1 MYSDC
6 LKGVKMANSN
16 LEVKVTC
23 GLNIDTESADFALK
37 AVNIYCNKNGYRI
50 KENPL
55 PDRLG
60 SQMEFV
66 PQEEGCIDCYGHRE
80 NVLYTKSGKEKIAY
94 FCPTCG
100 RKLQ

>member
-1 MYSDC
+1 
-6 LKGVKMANSN
+6 MANSN
-16 LEVKVTC
+16 LEVEVTC
-23 GLNIDTESADFALK
+23 GLNIDAESADFALK

-55 PDRLG
+55 
-60 SQMEFV
+60 EFV

>member
-1 MYSDC
+1 
-6 LKGVKMANSN
+6 MANSN
-16 LEVKVTC
+16 LEVEVTC

-50 KENPL
+50 KENSL
-55 PDRLG
+55 PNLSG
-60 SQMEFV
+60 SQMAFV
-66 PQEEGCIDCYGHRE
+66 PQKEGCIDCSGYRE
-80 NVLYTKSGKEKIAY
+80 NVLYTKSGKEKIVY

>member
-6 LKGVKMANSN
+6 LKGIKMANSN

-23 GLNIDTESADFALK
+23 RLNIDTESADFALK
-37 AVNIYCNKNGYRI
+37 AVNIYCNKNGYRWS
-50 KENPL
+50 L
-55 PDRLG
+55 
-60 SQMEFV
+60 
-66 PQEEGCIDCYGHRE
+66 YH
-80 NVLYTKSGKEKIAY
+80 YTKSGKEKIAY